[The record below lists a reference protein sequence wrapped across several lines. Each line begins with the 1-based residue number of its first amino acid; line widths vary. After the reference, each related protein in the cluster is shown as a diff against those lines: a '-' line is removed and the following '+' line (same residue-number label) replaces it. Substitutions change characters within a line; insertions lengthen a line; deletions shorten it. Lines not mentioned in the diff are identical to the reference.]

1 MEHPMVGS
9 STPYAINNV
18 TSIPTGLSAQWA
30 YSPWFQ
36 GAWLLK
42 QTRVVLTGKRS
53 EDYLA
58 AETATKRWH
67 IPRVTVWHHIFDWSA
82 ETGKCTM
89 QLVGWNIHCST
100 VPHAGGCWQYSQHY
114 GPYKATRLNAGE
126 LQKLTEPEGVMRMP
140 DPLQHSTKELKEFAL
155 TTGKKLSPELQQLFS
170 GKRTLSEKGLAALV
184 TEKDLFLDALLPLT
198 DSLGYANG
206 TAVLSCLKQDGM
218 AQPIGANAMPIG
230 VDPYG
235 NVFWVGDDGMVY
247 FYDHE
252 TDTYEST
259 GQRLSDIL
267 A

>member
-1 MEHPMVGS
+1 MVGS

-36 GAWLLK
+36 GAWLMK
-42 QTRVVLTGKRS
+42 QTCVVLTGKRS
-53 EDYLA
+53 KDYVA
-58 AETATKRWH
+58 AETATNRKH
-67 IPRVTVWHHIFDWSA
+67 ISRVTVWHHVFDWKA

-89 QLVGWNIHCST
+89 QLVSWNIHSST
-100 VPHAGGCWQYSQHY
+100 VPHAGGCWQYSQRY
-114 GPYKATRLNAGE
+114 GPYKATRLDADE
-126 LQKLTEPEGVMRMP
+126 LQKLTGAEGAMRMP
-140 DPLQHSTKELKEFAL
+140 DLLQHSTREMKDFAMD
-155 TTGKKLSPELQQLFS
+155 TGKKLSPELQQLFS
-170 GKRTLSEKGLAALV
+170 GTRKLSEKGRAALV

-198 DSLGYANG
+198 DSCGFANV
-206 TAVLSCLKQDGM
+206 TDVLSNLKQNGM

-235 NVFWVGDDGMVY
+235 NVFWAGDDGLVY

-252 TDTYEST
+252 TDTFEST
-259 GQRLSDIL
+259 GQSVSDIL